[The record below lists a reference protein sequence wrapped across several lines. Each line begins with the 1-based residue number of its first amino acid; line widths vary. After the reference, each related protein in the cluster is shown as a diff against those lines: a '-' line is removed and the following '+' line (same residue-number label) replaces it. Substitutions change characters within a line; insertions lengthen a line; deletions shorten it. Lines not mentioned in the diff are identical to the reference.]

1 MPNLKRIAVG
11 FASLAV
17 LVLAGCSGAGTSPAT
32 SVNPTQTAAGA
43 ASQAVATHAAA
54 TPVATLDTTS
64 WVPYTSPLYG
74 FTVAHPGQWSEQP
87 ATERWAYATQSD
99 AGIETIWSPS
109 GWPEFTGFETRVPGG
124 MTTASFLQA
133 FTADAVKTACYPT
146 NNQLVPTTIDGHAA
160 GIAYAG
166 CNEHFYFAQA
176 VVVIGSRVWFFD
188 LIGPDRTLI
197 LPFLSTIKLD
207 LTKLTD

>member
-17 LVLAGCSGAGTSPAT
+17 LVLAGCSGAGSSPAT
-32 SVNPTQTAAGA
+32 SVGA
-43 ASQAVATHAAA
+43 APTTAVPAA
-54 TPVATLDTTS
+54 TQAAVTPVPTLNTTG

-109 GWPEFTGFETRVPGG
+109 GWPEFTGFETKIPAG
-124 MTTASFLQA
+124 MTADSFLQA

-146 NNQLVPTTIDGHAA
+146 AIRLTQTTIDGHAA
-160 GIAYAG
+160 SIAYAG

-176 VVVIGSRVWFFD
+176 VVVIDKRIWFFD
-188 LIGPDRTLI
+188 LTGPDRTLI
-197 LPFLSTIKLD
+197 LPFLSTVKFD